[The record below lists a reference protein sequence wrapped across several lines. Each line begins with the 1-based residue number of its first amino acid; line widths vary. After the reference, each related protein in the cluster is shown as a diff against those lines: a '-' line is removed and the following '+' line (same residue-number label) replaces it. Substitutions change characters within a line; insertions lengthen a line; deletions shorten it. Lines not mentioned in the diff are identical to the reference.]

1 MARRPAPNVV
11 DSRSESRPTDATRR
25 LVASLLVSLRPHQ
38 WTKNLI
44 IFAALIFGRR
54 LGDPAAVVRSI
65 EAFVVFC
72 ALSGVVYLINDVVDR
87 EADRLHP
94 VKARRPIAVGDVTAG
109 PAIGVALALAAGAVA
124 AAFALG
130 STFGLVSAGYLML
143 LGFYSGPLKRL
154 VLVDVMTIAMG
165 FVLRAM
171 AGAVVVEVPISH
183 WLLVLTVML
192 ALFIGFSKRRHELVS
207 LAGDAAD
214 HRENLGRYSAPLL
227 DQLIAVT
234 AAGTL
239 IAYAIYTISPETIEK
254 FGSGQLGLTLPFP
267 AYGIFRYLYLVYQ
280 EDGGGSPAEA
290 LVTDRPLL
298 LCVGLWGLAVI
309 TIIYAGPLPL

>member
-1 MARRPAPNVV
+1 M
-11 DSRSESRPTDATRR
+11 
-25 LVASLLVSLRPHQ
+25 ASLLVSLRPQQ

-207 LAGDAAD
+207 LAGDAAS

-280 EDGGGSPAEA
+280 TDGGGSPAEA